1 MKLIF
6 SSNINSGPLP
16 SKCDL
21 RIHTSFNCCLSVKI
35 YDIKYDLKIHFDKK
49 LILMISFLI
58 IDMA

>member
-1 MKLIF
+1 
-6 SSNINSGPLP
+6 
-16 SKCDL
+16 
-21 RIHTSFNCCLSVKI
+21 VKI